1 MINIGQLHGVG
12 LGPGATDLMSVR
24 ADRLIR
30 GAKHVAFFRK
40 MGRKGH
46 AWTIASP
53 ILSSDVNEI
62 ALEYP
67 VTTEIK
73 FTDPR
78 YNEVLSE
85 FYENCCNRLKEYLG
99 NGEDVVVLCEGD
111 PFFYGS
117 FMHLHSRLAN
127 FARIQVVPATTG
139 MSGAWTATGQ
149 PITWGDDVLTVLMG
163 TMPKEELV
171 YQMNKT
177 DALVIM
183 KIGKNYQ
190 KVKAALKEANLFN
203 RAWSVHHA
211 TMENQKVLKL
221 SDYLSEE
228 MPYFGI
234 ILVHGT
240 GRRP

>member
-1 MINIGQLHGVG
+1 
-12 LGPGATDLMSVR
+12 
-24 ADRLIR
+24 
-30 GAKHVAFFRK
+30 
-40 MGRKGH
+40 
-46 AWTIASP
+46 
-53 ILSSDVNEI
+53 
-62 ALEYP
+62 
-67 VTTEIK
+67 
-73 FTDPR
+73 
-78 YNEVLSE
+78 
-85 FYENCCNRLKEYLG
+85 
-99 NGEDVVVLCEGD
+99 
-111 PFFYGS
+111 
-117 FMHLHSRLAN
+117 MHLHSRLAN

-203 RAWSVHHA
+203 RAWSVHYA